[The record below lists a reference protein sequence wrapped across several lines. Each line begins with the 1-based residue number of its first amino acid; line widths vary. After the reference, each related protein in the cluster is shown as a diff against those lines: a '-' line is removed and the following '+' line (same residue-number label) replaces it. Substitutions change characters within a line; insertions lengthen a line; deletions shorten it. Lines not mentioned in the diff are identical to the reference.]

1 MFLGMDDTDSPDGM
15 CTTYLGAML
24 ADNLRRAGYTVGELR
39 LIRLN
44 PNVVWKTR
52 GNAAV
57 CLEVSGGTPEAVFDA
72 ACELVEAFAEFD
84 CENTNPGVVLVNER
98 PDPAF
103 YYQALQ
109 RFCTIDETVRRLEKI
124 GALYRGYK
132 CGRGLI
138 GALAAV
144 SSVLPDATYELLAYR
159 AVEKFGTTREI
170 EPESFFASAAATFP
184 HTWDTVDPA
193 AGTVVCVPHGKD
205 PVLYGIRGE
214 SPEWVKRSADQLI
227 SEPPAFSRIWKTN
240 QGTDAHLLEYD
251 GKPQEG
257 LSYRIDGEVY
267 GYPMTVCGGHV
278 WFSFRPDAGGDL
290 ITVFAFE
297 PTKEFRHTV
306 RKLHFGDRL
315 MLCGSWRND
324 ALHLEKFRA
333 DILARAWRRES
344 PKCPVCGGRMT
355 SAGYNKGYKCR
366 SCSGRIREVEAI
378 EQRRGIT
385 LGWYEVPPGARR
397 HLAKPIARIHR
408 ETDGGK
414 DNTTPHQTDT

>member
-1 MFLGMDDTDSPDGM
+1 MFLGIDDTDSPDGM

-24 ADNLRRAGYTVGELR
+24 AENLRRAGYTVGEMR

-52 GNAAV
+52 GNAAI
-57 CLEVSGGTPEAVFDA
+57 CLEVSDGTAEAVFDA
-72 ACELVEAFAEFD
+72 ACKLVEMLAKFD
-84 CENTNPGVVLVNER
+84 CENTNPGVVVVNER

-109 RFCTIDETVRRLEKI
+109 RFCTIGETVRRLENI

-144 SSVLPDATYELLAYR
+144 SAVLPDATYELLAYR
-159 AVEKFGTTREI
+159 SANKLGTPREI
-170 EPESFFASAAATFP
+170 VAESFFASAAATFP

-214 SPEWVKRSADQLI
+214 SPEWVKRSAALLL
-227 SEPPAFSRIWKTN
+227 SEPPAFSQVWKTN
-240 QGTDAHLLEYD
+240 QGTDAHLLDYD
-251 GKPQEG
+251 GDLQEG
-257 LSYRIDGEVY
+257 LSYRIDG
-267 GYPMTVCGGHV
+267 TVAGEPTTICGGHV
-278 WFSFRPDAGGDL
+278 DFLFQPKTGGQY

-297 PTKEFRHTV
+297 PTKAFRHTV
-306 RKLHFGDRL
+306 RKLKSGDQL
-315 MLCGSWRND
+315 TLCGSWRKD

-333 DILARAWRRES
+333 NILRSAWVRKS

-355 SAGYNKGYKCR
+355 SAGYGKGYKCR
-366 SCSGRIREVEAI
+366 SCSGRMQNSELT
-378 EQRRGIT
+378 EQIRGIGE
-385 LGWYEVPPGARR
+385 GWYEVPPDARR
-397 HLAKPIARIHR
+397 HLAKPIARMRDVSDESI
-408 ETDGGK
+408 
-414 DNTTPHQTDT
+414 

>member
-1 MFLGMDDTDSPDGM
+1 MFLGIDDTDSPDGM

-24 ADNLRRAGYTVGELR
+24 AENLRRAGYTVGEMR

-57 CLEVSGGTPEAVFDA
+57 CLEVTGGTPEAVFDA
-72 ACELVEAFAEFD
+72 ACGLVEEFAEFD
-84 CENTNPGVVLVNER
+84 CENTNPGVVVVKER

-109 RFCTIDETVRRLEKI
+109 RFCTIGETVRRLDKI
-124 GALYRGYK
+124 GALYCGYK

-159 AVEKFGTTREI
+159 SPERFGTPREI
-170 EPESFFASAAATFP
+170 VEESFFASAAATFP

-214 SPEWVKRSADQLI
+214 SPEWVEASAALLL
-227 SEPPAFSRIWKTN
+227 SEPPTFSQIWKTN
-240 QGTDAHLLEYD
+240 QGTDAHLLDYD
-251 GKPQEG
+251 GEPLEG
-257 LSYRIDGEVY
+257 LSYRIDGVVIAE
-267 GYPMTVCGGHV
+267 PLTRCGGHV
-278 WFSFRPDAGGDL
+278 QFLFMPDTGGPA
-290 ITVFAFE
+290 IIVFAFE
-297 PTKEFRHTV
+297 PTKEFRHMV
-306 RKLHFGDRL
+306 RRLLSGDRIT
-315 MLCGSWRND
+315 LCGSWRKN

-333 DILARAWRRES
+333 NTLVTTEVRES

-355 SAGYNKGYKCR
+355 SAGYGKGYKCR
-366 SCSGRIREVEAI
+366 NCSGRIRDVAVQMRE
-378 EQRRGIT
+378 IT
-385 LGWYEVPPGARR
+385 EGWYEVPPDARR
-397 HLAKPIARIHR
+397 HLAKPIARMQ
-408 ETDGGK
+408 D
-414 DNTTPHQTDT
+414 D